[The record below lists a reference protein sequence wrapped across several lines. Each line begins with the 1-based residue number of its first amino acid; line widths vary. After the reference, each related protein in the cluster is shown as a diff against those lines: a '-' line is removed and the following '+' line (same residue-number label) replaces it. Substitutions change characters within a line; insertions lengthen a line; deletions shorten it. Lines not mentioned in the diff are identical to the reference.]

1 MAGALD
7 GIKVIELGQEIQG
20 PYAALFLADMGAD
33 VIKVE
38 NRESGD
44 LARQMTVARIAGE
57 ELPHGDFQQFFFLL
71 NRGKRSLTLDLK
83 QDEGKEVLRRL
94 LDGAD
99 VLLTNFRPGVLDRLG
114 FSYEHLHERFPRLI
128 HATAS
133 SWGPRGPW
141 ARRPSR
147 DMLAQAAAGIMT
159 KTGLEGQPPLPAG
172 FVAADYSGAVFS
184 ALGILTALYAR
195 ERTGTGQKVDTSMYG
210 ALLALQPWE
219 LIQAS
224 ITGRENRRAGRGH
237 QFLNGAWGAFRTS
250 DGWIAIAGIE
260 DSRWPSF
267 CAAINRPD
275 LVDDPQ
281 YDGESR
287 NFAGE
292 RIHRLLDQVLL
303 QRTTDQWLEVFQA
316 ADLFVTAVADYDDV
330 LNSEQ
335 ALENGYIRWA
345 EHPPVGRFKMV
356 GPPIELSETPFA
368 EVSPAPALG
377 EHTVEILREL
387 GFDDGDI
394 DRLQRAKTI

>member
-133 SWGPRGPW
+133 SWGYRMAARLDYNAALGAVNLFPYAQLQHDVNGNSPGPIGPFVEGRT
-141 ARRPSR
+141 A
-147 DMLAQAAAGIMT
+147 LTIGIR
-159 KTGLEGQPPLPAG
+159 
-172 FVAADYSGAVFS
+172 ADYLARWQADVGYTRYAGKGNDLSDRDFIS
-184 ALGILTALYAR
+184 ASVKY
-195 ERTGTGQKVDTSMYG
+195 
-210 ALLALQPWE
+210 
-219 LIQAS
+219 
-224 ITGRENRRAGRGH
+224 
-237 QFLNGAWGAFRTS
+237 
-250 DGWIAIAGIE
+250 
-260 DSRWPSF
+260 SF
-267 CAAINRPD
+267 
-275 LVDDPQ
+275 
-281 YDGESR
+281 
-287 NFAGE
+287 
-292 RIHRLLDQVLL
+292 
-303 QRTTDQWLEVFQA
+303 
-316 ADLFVTAVADYDDV
+316 
-330 LNSEQ
+330 
-335 ALENGYIRWA
+335 
-345 EHPPVGRFKMV
+345 
-356 GPPIELSETPFA
+356 
-368 EVSPAPALG
+368 
-377 EHTVEILREL
+377 
-387 GFDDGDI
+387 
-394 DRLQRAKTI
+394 